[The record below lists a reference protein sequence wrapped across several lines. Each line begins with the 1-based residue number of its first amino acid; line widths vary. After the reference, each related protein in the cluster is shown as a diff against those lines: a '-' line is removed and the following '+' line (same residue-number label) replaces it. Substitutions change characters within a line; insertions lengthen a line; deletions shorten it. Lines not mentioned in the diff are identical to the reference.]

1 MKQFKPE
8 LLVNKTVNKYSMLNQ
23 LLHQMLLA
31 YAITRNNSINI
42 SYEVTQVHKLHL
54 GWFFLAVETP
64 PPPGGGESSQKNQV
78 GVCSP
83 LPKTLTLFMTKIC
96 NIPYPIYDLTKN
108 SKPYL

>member
-31 YAITRNNSINI
+31 YAITRNNSVNI

-54 GWFFLAVETP
+54 GWFFHAVETP
-64 PPPGGGESSQKNQV
+64 PPREGGSTPRKIGWGGAARFPK
-78 GVCSP
+78 P
-83 LPKTLTLFMTKIC
+83 LP
-96 NIPYPIYDLTKN
+96 
-108 SKPYL
+108 YL